1 MEYKYRKF
9 VEIRIC
15 FPPHLLGFCYPPLFS
30 KKESDYICDM
40 KIIYNILGT
49 LFLVAG
55 VLGIFLPLLPTTP
68 FLLLTAFFYFRGS
81 DRLYQWVIH
90 HKHLGP
96 YIQNFR
102 EHKAMPLHA
111 KVSTLVLMW
120 GTMIYCIVSLLPFLW
135 LKVLLALIGLSV
147 TGYIF
152 SLKTLK

>member
-1 MEYKYRKF
+1 ML
-9 VEIRIC
+9 RI
-15 FPPHLLGFCYPPLFS
+15 PPHLLGFCYPPVRSS
-30 KKESDYICDM
+30 KQSDYIYDM
-40 KIIYNILGT
+40 KIICNILGT

-102 EHKAMPLHA
+102 EHKAMPRHA

-120 GTMIYCIVSLLPFLW
+120 GTMIYCIAFLLPELW
-135 LKVLLALIGLSV
+135 LQLMLAAVGVSV
-147 TGYIF
+147 TVYIF